1 MTDYELLEID
11 RIAKIQSINK
21 QYDLEN
27 NAYLSFSGGKD
38 STVLHYLLDL
48 ALPGNK
54 IPRVFINTGIE
65 YEYIVDFVKQ
75 LEQKD
80 SRIQIVNSNV
90 NIKKMLEIEGYPFK
104 SKEHSLKLGEWQK
117 GSIAKSNIYYKE
129 MSGKSR
135 YACPKKLL
143 YQYERNFKLRLSDK
157 CCYRLK
163 KDIFHKWEKENK
175 KHILMTG
182 MLAEEGG
189 QRANLVNCIITKKD
203 KVVKFHPLIVVTD
216 EWEDWFIKTHN
227 IELCKLYYPPFNF
240 KRTGCK
246 GCPYSLNLQEQLDI
260 MGKYLPEEKRQC
272 ERIWKPVYDEY
283 RRINFRLKNQTTIF
297 DFIPQ
302 EKIKLLELFG
312 GIGACTATLKRLG
325 IDFEVADYVEID
337 KYAVASYNAI
347 NKTNFEPQ
355 DITKWDKD
363 IEVDLI
369 MSGSPCQDFSLAGL
383 GKGGDKGSGTRS
395 SLMYENIRII
405 EKLKPKYVI
414 WENVKNLL
422 SKKHIHNFNAYLEAM
437 EELGY
442 YSYYQ
447 VLNAK
452 DYGIPQN
459 RERVF
464 TISIRKDINKL
475 FTFPP
480 KQELKLKL
488 KDLLEDEVDE
498 KYYLSGERV
507 VELIYK
513 IQDQIK
519 ELPSCCDST
528 INDPQIRD
536 VCNCITARYNAGIQ
550 NQKQIGMCVI
560 EEPKCI
566 KVAQMYGT
574 EREPNPQT
582 GRIYDS
588 DGISPTIDTCSGGN
602 IMPKI
607 LIKNATKQGYLEATD
622 GDGCY
627 ISNIDKKRGTVQKE
641 MISTL
646 KTSPIGVVILG
657 NYSPSGHNASRVV
670 DTDGLAPTVME
681 NHGTVTAVAV
691 KSLWT
696 ETQAKMITKEG
707 NVKRYIDSDVVDEF
721 KEGQVADISFPNG
734 YNKGPRVHDEC
745 PAINGTTTASSFIVK
760 TKNGL
765 KIPLYK
771 DTKQLRETIEQN
783 DLSKGEV
790 VNLDLYNRSV
800 YEESQA
806 LTEPHHNSQR
816 LWDGLRIR
824 KLTPKECWR
833 LMGFT
838 DEDFEKVAKVNSNA
852 QLYKQA
858 GNSIVVN
865 VLMAI
870 FNNLLKGK

>member
-38 STVLHYLLDL
+38 SKVLHYLLD
-48 ALPGNK
+48 
-54 IPRVFINTGIE
+54 
-65 YEYIVDFVKQ
+65 
-75 LEQKD
+75 
-80 SRIQIVNSNV
+80 
-90 NIKKMLEIEGYPFK
+90 
-104 SKEHSLKLGEWQK
+104 
-117 GSIAKSNIYYKE
+117 
-129 MSGKSR
+129 
-135 YACPKKLL
+135 
-143 YQYERNFKLRLSDK
+143 
-157 CCYRLK
+157 
-163 KDIFHKWEKENK
+163 
-175 KHILMTG
+175 
-182 MLAEEGG
+182 
-189 QRANLVNCIITKKD
+189 
-203 KVVKFHPLIVVTD
+203 
-216 EWEDWFIKTHN
+216 
-227 IELCKLYYPPFNF
+227 
-240 KRTGCK
+240 
-246 GCPYSLNLQEQLDI
+246 LQEQLDI

-297 DFIPQ
+297 DFIST
-302 EKIKLLELFG
+302 KLKVLELFG
-312 GIGACTATLKRLG
+312 GIGACTAALKRLG

-464 TISIRKDINKL
+464 TVSIRKDINKL

-513 IQDQIK
+513 IQNQIK

-536 VCNCITARYNAGIQ
+536 VCNCIT
-550 NQKQIGMCVI
+550 
-560 EEPKCI
+560 
-566 KVAQMYGT
+566 
-574 EREPNPQT
+574 
-582 GRIYDS
+582 
-588 DGISPTIDTCSGGN
+588 
-602 IMPKI
+602 
-607 LIKNATKQGYLEATD
+607 
-622 GDGCY
+622 
-627 ISNIDKKRGTVQKE
+627 
-641 MISTL
+641 
-646 KTSPIGVVILG
+646 
-657 NYSPSGHNASRVV
+657 
-670 DTDGLAPTVME
+670 
-681 NHGTVTAVAV
+681 
-691 KSLWT
+691 
-696 ETQAKMITKEG
+696 
-707 NVKRYIDSDVVDEF
+707 
-721 KEGQVADISFPNG
+721 
-734 YNKGPRVHDEC
+734 
-745 PAINGTTTASSFIVK
+745 AINGTTTASSFIVK

-783 DLSKGEV
+783 DLYKGEV

-800 YEESQA
+800 YKESQA

-833 LMGFT
+833 LMGFN
-838 DEDFEKVAKVNSNA
+838 DEDFEKAAKVNSKT

-858 GNSIVVN
+858 GNSIVAN

>member
-1 MTDYELLEID
+1 MKDNELLEID
-11 RIAKIQSINK
+11 RIEKIRSINK
-21 QYDLEN
+21 LYDLEK

-54 IPRVFINTGIE
+54 IPRLFINTGIE

-80 SRIQIVNSNV
+80 SRIQIVNSGV

-104 SKEHSLKLGEWQK
+104 SKEHSLKVGEWQK

-163 KDIFHKWEKENK
+163 KDISHLWEKENNK
-175 KHILMTG
+175 NILLTG
-182 MLAEEGG
+182 MLKEEGG
-189 QRANLVNCIITKKD
+189 QRSSINCIVTDKKNNL
-203 KVVKFHPLIVVTD
+203 KKFHPLAVVTKSF
-216 EWEDWFIKTHN
+216 ENWFIETHN
-227 IELCKLYYPPFNF
+227 IKLCKLYYPPFNF
-240 KRTGCK
+240 ERTGCK
-246 GCPYSLNLQEQLDI
+246 GCPYSLDLQEQLDI

-297 DFIPQ
+297 DFIST
-302 EKIKLLELFG
+302 KLKVLELFG
-312 GIGACTATLKRLG
+312 GIGACTAVLKRLG

-437 EELGY
+437 EQLGY
-442 YSYYQ
+442 NNFYQ

-498 KYYLSGERV
+498 KYYLSNEQVDR
-507 VELIYK
+507 IKSSSYT
-513 IQDQIK
+513 QDQRRIQEK
-519 ELPSCCDST
+519 DFCDT
-528 INDPQIRD
+528 LCARD
-536 VCNCITARYNAGIQ
+536 W
-550 NQKQIGMCVI
+550 KD
-560 EEPKCI
+560 PKCI
-566 KVAQMYGT
+566 QVGNLSGGKWDKINESCRRVYSEEGL
-574 EREPNPQT
+574 
-582 GRIYDS
+582 
-588 DGISPTIDTCSGGN
+588 SPTIHTCQGGN
-602 IMPKI
+602 TEPKI
-607 LIKNATKQGYLEATD
+607 LIKNATKQGY
-622 GDGCY
+622 
-627 ISNIDKKRGTVQKE
+627 V
-641 MISTL
+641 
-646 KTSPIGVVILG
+646 GVVVLG
-657 NYSPSGHNASRVV
+657 NYNPSGYSSGRVV
-670 DTDGLAPTVME
+670 DSSGIAPTVME
-681 NHGTVTAVAV
+681 NHGTVIAT
-691 KSLWT
+691 L
-696 ETQAKMITKEG
+696 
-707 NVKRYIDSDVVDEF
+707 
-721 KEGQVADISFPNG
+721 
-734 YNKGPRVHDEC
+734 
-745 PAINGTTTASSFIVK
+745 
-760 TKNGL
+760 
-765 KIPLYK
+765 
-771 DTKQLRETIEQN
+771 
-783 DLSKGEV
+783 
-790 VNLDLYNRSV
+790 VNN
-800 YEESQA
+800 Q
-806 LTEPHHNSQR
+806 PH
-816 LWDGLRIR
+816 R
-824 KLTPKECWR
+824 KLTAKEYWR

-838 DEDFEKVAKVNSNA
+838 DEDFEKAAKVNSKT

>member
-1 MTDYELLEID
+1 MTNYELLEID

-38 STVLHYLLDL
+38 STILHYLLDL

-54 IPRVFINTGIE
+54 IPRLFINTGIE
-65 YEYIVDFVKQ
+65 YEYIVDFVKK

-104 SKEHSLKLGEWQK
+104 SKEHSLKIGEYQK
-117 GSIAKSNIYYKE
+117 SSRTKSVVRYKE

-135 YACPKKLL
+135 YGCPKCLL
-143 YQYERNFKLRLSDK
+143 YQFDHNFSLKLSDK

-163 KDIFHKWEKENK
+163 KDIATNFAKENK

-182 MLAEEGG
+182 MLVEEGG
-189 QRANLVNCIITKKD
+189 QRANINCIVTKKD
-203 KVVKFHPLIVVTD
+203 KLVKFHPLLFCST
-216 EWEDWFIKTHN
+216 EWEDYFIKKYN
-227 IELCKLYYPPFNF
+227 IKLCKLYYPPFNF

-246 GCPYSLNLQEQLDI
+246 GCPYALDLQEELDV
-260 MGKYLPEEKRQC
+260 MGRYLPEEKRQC

-297 DFIPQ
+297 DFIST
-302 EKIKLLELFG
+302 KLKVLELFG
-312 GIGACTATLKRLG
+312 GIGACTAALKRLG
-325 IDFEVADYVEID
+325 IDFEVVDYVEID
-337 KYAVASYNAI
+337 KYAVASFNAI
-347 NKTNFEPQ
+347 NETNFAPQ

-363 IEVDLI
+363 IEVDLL

-405 EKLKPKYVI
+405 EKTKPKYVI

-437 EELGY
+437 GQLGY
-442 YSYYQ
+442 NNFYQ
-447 VLNAK
+447 VLNSK

-488 KDLLEDEVDE
+488 KNLLEDEVDE

-513 IQDQIK
+513 IQ
-519 ELPSCCDST
+519 
-528 INDPQIRD
+528 
-536 VCNCITARYNAGIQ
+536 

-560 EEPKCI
+560 EESKCI

-574 EREPNPQT
+574 EREPN
-582 GRIYDS
+582 
-588 DGISPTIDTCSGGN
+588 
-602 IMPKI
+602 
-607 LIKNATKQGYLEATD
+607 
-622 GDGCY
+622 
-627 ISNIDKKRGTVQKE
+627 
-641 MISTL
+641 
-646 KTSPIGVVILG
+646 
-657 NYSPSGHNASRVV
+657 
-670 DTDGLAPTVME
+670 VME

-721 KEGQVADISFPNG
+721 KESQVADISFPNG

-745 PAINGTTTASSFIVK
+745 PAINGTTTASSFIIK

-783 DLSKGEV
+783 DLYKGEV

-833 LMGFT
+833 LMGFN
-838 DEDFEKVAKVNSNA
+838 DEDFEKAAKVNSNA

-865 VLMAI
+865 VLMEI

>member
-54 IPRVFINTGIE
+54 IPRLFINTGIE
-65 YEYIVDFVKQ
+65 YEYIVDFVKK

-189 QRANLVNCIITKKD
+189 QRANLINCIITKKD
-203 KVVKFHPLIVVTD
+203 KVVKFHPLLVCSTD
-216 EWEDWFIKTHN
+216 FENYFIEKYD

-246 GCPYSLNLQEQLDI
+246 GCPYSLDLQEQLDI

-297 DFIPQ
+297 DFIST
-302 EKIKLLELFG
+302 KLKVLELFG
-312 GIGACTATLKRLG
+312 GIGACTAVLKRLG

-488 KDLLEDEVDE
+488 KDLLEDEVD
-498 KYYLSGERV
+498 
-507 VELIYK
+507 
-513 IQDQIK
+513 
-519 ELPSCCDST
+519 
-528 INDPQIRD
+528 
-536 VCNCITARYNAGIQ
+536 
-550 NQKQIGMCVI
+550 
-560 EEPKCI
+560 
-566 KVAQMYGT
+566 
-574 EREPNPQT
+574 
-582 GRIYDS
+582 
-588 DGISPTIDTCSGGN
+588 
-602 IMPKI
+602 
-607 LIKNATKQGYLEATD
+607 
-622 GDGCY
+622 
-627 ISNIDKKRGTVQKE
+627 KKRGTVQKE
-641 MISTL
+641 MIPTL
-646 KTSPIGVVILG
+646 KTSPDIGVVVLG
-657 NYSPSGHNASRVV
+657 NYSPSKHNASRIV
-670 DTDGLAPTVME
+670 DIEGLAPTVME
-681 NHGTVTAVAV
+681 NHGTVTAILEGDTNRTICLNS
-691 KSLWT
+691 KS
-696 ETQAKMITKEG
+696 G
-707 NVKRYIDSDVVDEF
+707 R
-721 KEGQVADISFPNG
+721 NG
-734 YNKGPRVHDEC
+734 
-745 PAINGTTTASSFIVK
+745 I
-760 TKNGL
+760 
-765 KIPLYK
+765 
-771 DTKQLRETIEQN
+771 
-783 DLSKGEV
+783 
-790 VNLDLYNRSV
+790 
-800 YEESQA
+800 
-806 LTEPHHNSQR
+806 
-816 LWDGLRIR
+816 DGLQPSRKDRIYSSDGIACTIATNDFYNPNYLVSLILPYKIR

-833 LMGFT
+833 LMGFN
-838 DEDFEKVAKVNSNA
+838 DEDFEKAAKVNSNA

>member
-54 IPRVFINTGIE
+54 IPRLFINTGIE
-65 YEYIVDFVKQ
+65 YEYIVDFVKK

-163 KDIFHKWEKENK
+163 KDISHKWEKENNK
-175 KHILMTG
+175 NILLTG
-182 MLAEEGG
+182 MLKEEGG
-189 QRANLVNCIITKKD
+189 QRSSINCIVTDKKNNL
-203 KVVKFHPLIVVTD
+203 KKFHPLAVVTKSF
-216 EWEDWFIKTHN
+216 ENWFIETHN
-227 IELCKLYYPPFNF
+227 IKLCKLYYPPFNF
-240 KRTGCK
+240 ERTGCK
-246 GCPYSLNLQEQLDI
+246 GCPFALDLQNQLDV
-260 MGKYLPEEKRQC
+260 MERLLPAEKAQC
-272 ERIWKPVYDEY
+272 EKLWAPVYEEY

-297 DFIPQ
+297 DFIST
-302 EKIKLLELFG
+302 KLKVLELFG
-312 GIGACTATLKRLG
+312 GIGACTAALKRLG

-437 EELGY
+437 EQLGY
-442 YSYYQ
+442 NNFYQ

-513 IQDQIK
+513 IQNQIK
-519 ELPSCCDST
+519 ELPSCCNST

-588 DGISPTIDTCSGGN
+588 DGISP
-602 IMPKI
+602 
-607 LIKNATKQGYLEATD
+607 
-622 GDGCY
+622 
-627 ISNIDKKRGTVQKE
+627 
-641 MISTL
+641 
-646 KTSPIGVVILG
+646 
-657 NYSPSGHNASRVV
+657 
-670 DTDGLAPTVME
+670 
-681 NHGTVTAVAV
+681 TAVAV

-783 DLSKGEV
+783 DLYEGKAA
-790 VNLDLYNRSV
+790 NLDLYNRSV
-800 YEESQA
+800 YEKSQA

-838 DEDFEKVAKVNSNA
+838 DEDFEKAAKVNSKT

>member
-54 IPRVFINTGIE
+54 IPRLFINTGIE
-65 YEYIVDFVKQ
+65 YEYIVDFVKK

-163 KDIFHKWEKENK
+163 KDISHKWEKENNK
-175 KHILMTG
+175 NILLTG
-182 MLAEEGG
+182 MLKEEGG
-189 QRANLVNCIITKKD
+189 QRSSINCIVTDKKNNL
-203 KVVKFHPLIVVTD
+203 KKFHPLAVVTKSF
-216 EWEDWFIKTHN
+216 ENWFIETHN
-227 IELCKLYYPPFNF
+227 IKLCKLYYPPFNF
-240 KRTGCK
+240 ERTGCK
-246 GCPYSLNLQEQLDI
+246 GCPFALDLQNQLDV
-260 MGKYLPEEKRQC
+260 MERLLPAEKAQC
-272 ERIWKPVYDEY
+272 EKLWAPVYEEY

-297 DFIPQ
+297 DFIST
-302 EKIKLLELFG
+302 KLKVLELFG
-312 GIGACTATLKRLG
+312 GIGACTAALKRLG

-437 EELGY
+437 EQLGY
-442 YSYYQ
+442 NNFYQ

-513 IQDQIK
+513 IQNQIK
-519 ELPSCCDST
+519 ELPSCCNST

-588 DGISPTIDTCSGGN
+588 DGISP
-602 IMPKI
+602 
-607 LIKNATKQGYLEATD
+607 
-622 GDGCY
+622 
-627 ISNIDKKRGTVQKE
+627 
-641 MISTL
+641 
-646 KTSPIGVVILG
+646 
-657 NYSPSGHNASRVV
+657 
-670 DTDGLAPTVME
+670 
-681 NHGTVTAVAV
+681 TAVAV

-771 DTKQLRETIEQN
+771 DTKQLRTIEQN
-783 DLSKGEV
+783 DLYKGEV

-800 YEESQA
+800 YEVSQA

>member
-1 MTDYELLEID
+1 MKDNELLEID
-11 RIAKIQSINK
+11 RIEKIRSINK
-21 QYDLEN
+21 LYDLEK

-54 IPRVFINTGIE
+54 IPRLFINTGIE

-80 SRIQIVNSNV
+80 SRIQIVNSGV

-104 SKEHSLKLGEWQK
+104 SKEHSLKVGEWQK

-163 KDIFHKWEKENK
+163 KDISHLWEKENNK
-175 KHILMTG
+175 NILLTG
-182 MLAEEGG
+182 MLKEEGG
-189 QRANLVNCIITKKD
+189 QRSSINCIVTDKKNNL
-203 KVVKFHPLIVVTD
+203 KKFHPLAVVTKSF
-216 EWEDWFIKTHN
+216 ENWFIETHN
-227 IELCKLYYPPFNF
+227 IKLCKLYYPPFNF
-240 KRTGCK
+240 ERTGCK
-246 GCPYSLNLQEQLDI
+246 GCPYSLDLQEQLDI

-297 DFIPQ
+297 DFIST
-302 EKIKLLELFG
+302 KLKVLELFG
-312 GIGACTATLKRLG
+312 GIGACTAVLKRLG

-437 EELGY
+437 EQLGY
-442 YSYYQ
+442 NNFYQ

-498 KYYLSGERV
+498 KYYLSNEQVDR
-507 VELIYK
+507 IKSSSYT
-513 IQDQIK
+513 QDQRRIQEK
-519 ELPSCCDST
+519 DFCDT
-528 INDPQIRD
+528 LCARD
-536 VCNCITARYNAGIQ
+536 W
-550 NQKQIGMCVI
+550 KD
-560 EEPKCI
+560 PKCI
-566 KVAQMYGT
+566 QVGNLSGGKWDKINESCRRVYSEEGL
-574 EREPNPQT
+574 N
-582 GRIYDS
+582 
-588 DGISPTIDTCSGGN
+588 PTIHTCQGGN
-602 IMPKI
+602 TEPKI
-607 LIKNATKQGYLEATD
+607 LIKNATKQGY
-622 GDGCY
+622 
-627 ISNIDKKRGTVQKE
+627 V
-641 MISTL
+641 
-646 KTSPIGVVILG
+646 GVVVLG
-657 NYSPSGHNASRVV
+657 NYNPSGYSSGRVV
-670 DTDGLAPTVME
+670 DSSGIAPTVME
-681 NHGTVTAVAV
+681 NHGTVIAT
-691 KSLWT
+691 L
-696 ETQAKMITKEG
+696 
-707 NVKRYIDSDVVDEF
+707 
-721 KEGQVADISFPNG
+721 
-734 YNKGPRVHDEC
+734 
-745 PAINGTTTASSFIVK
+745 
-760 TKNGL
+760 
-765 KIPLYK
+765 
-771 DTKQLRETIEQN
+771 
-783 DLSKGEV
+783 
-790 VNLDLYNRSV
+790 VNN
-800 YEESQA
+800 Q
-806 LTEPHHNSQR
+806 PH
-816 LWDGLRIR
+816 R
-824 KLTPKECWR
+824 KLTAKEYWR

-838 DEDFEKVAKVNSNA
+838 DEDFEKAAKVNSKT

>member
-54 IPRVFINTGIE
+54 IPRLFINTGIE
-65 YEYIVDFVKQ
+65 YEYIVDFVKK

-464 TISIRKDINKL
+464 TVSIRKDINKL

-498 KYYLSGERV
+498 KYYLSGE
-507 VELIYK
+507 
-513 IQDQIK
+513 QIARIVDI
-519 ELPSCCDST
+519 EGLVST
-528 INDPQIRD
+528 
-536 VCNCITARYNAGIQ
+536 
-550 NQKQIGMCVI
+550 VI
-560 EEPKCI
+560 
-566 KVAQMYGT
+566 
-574 EREPNPQT
+574 
-582 GRIYDS
+582 
-588 DGISPTIDTCSGGN
+588 
-602 IMPKI
+602 
-607 LIKNATKQGYLEATD
+607 
-622 GDGCY
+622 
-627 ISNIDKKRGTVQKE
+627 
-641 MISTL
+641 
-646 KTSPIGVVILG
+646 
-657 NYSPSGHNASRVV
+657 
-670 DTDGLAPTVME
+670 E
-681 NHGTVTAVAV
+681 NHGTVTAILEGDTNRTICLNS
-691 KSLWT
+691 KS
-696 ETQAKMITKEG
+696 G
-707 NVKRYIDSDVVDEF
+707 R
-721 KEGQVADISFPNG
+721 NG
-734 YNKGPRVHDEC
+734 
-745 PAINGTTTASSFIVK
+745 I
-760 TKNGL
+760 
-765 KIPLYK
+765 
-771 DTKQLRETIEQN
+771 
-783 DLSKGEV
+783 
-790 VNLDLYNRSV
+790 
-800 YEESQA
+800 
-806 LTEPHHNSQR
+806 
-816 LWDGLRIR
+816 DGLQPSRKDRIYSSDGIACTIATNDFYNPNYLVSLILAYKIR

-833 LMGFT
+833 LMGFN
-838 DEDFEKVAKVNSNA
+838 DEDFEKAAKVNSKT

-870 FNNLLKGK
+870 FNNLV

>member
-1 MTDYELLEID
+1 MTDNELLEID
-11 RIAKIQSINK
+11 RIEKIQSINK

-54 IPRVFINTGIE
+54 IPRLFINTGIE
-65 YEYIVDFVKQ
+65 YEYIVDFVKK

-189 QRANLVNCIITKKD
+189 QRANLINCIITKKD
-203 KVVKFHPLIVVTD
+203 KVVKFHPLLVCSTD
-216 EWEDWFIKTHN
+216 FENYFIEKYD

-246 GCPYSLNLQEQLDI
+246 GCPYSLDLQEQLDI

-297 DFIPQ
+297 DFIST
-302 EKIKLLELFG
+302 KLKVLELFG
-312 GIGACTATLKRLG
+312 GIGACTAVLKRLG

-369 MSGSPCQDFSLAGL
+369 MSGSPYQDFSLAGL

-464 TISIRKDINKL
+464 TVSIRKDINKL

-480 KQELKLKL
+480 KQEFKLKL

-498 KYYLSGERV
+498 KYYLSGE
-507 VELIYK
+507 
-513 IQDQIK
+513 QIARIVDI
-519 ELPSCCDST
+519 EGLVST
-528 INDPQIRD
+528 
-536 VCNCITARYNAGIQ
+536 
-550 NQKQIGMCVI
+550 VI
-560 EEPKCI
+560 
-566 KVAQMYGT
+566 
-574 EREPNPQT
+574 
-582 GRIYDS
+582 
-588 DGISPTIDTCSGGN
+588 
-602 IMPKI
+602 
-607 LIKNATKQGYLEATD
+607 
-622 GDGCY
+622 
-627 ISNIDKKRGTVQKE
+627 
-641 MISTL
+641 
-646 KTSPIGVVILG
+646 
-657 NYSPSGHNASRVV
+657 
-670 DTDGLAPTVME
+670 E
-681 NHGTVTAVAV
+681 NHGTVTAILEGDTNRTICLNS
-691 KSLWT
+691 KS
-696 ETQAKMITKEG
+696 G
-707 NVKRYIDSDVVDEF
+707 R
-721 KEGQVADISFPNG
+721 NG
-734 YNKGPRVHDEC
+734 
-745 PAINGTTTASSFIVK
+745 I
-760 TKNGL
+760 
-765 KIPLYK
+765 
-771 DTKQLRETIEQN
+771 
-783 DLSKGEV
+783 
-790 VNLDLYNRSV
+790 
-800 YEESQA
+800 
-806 LTEPHHNSQR
+806 
-816 LWDGLRIR
+816 DGLQPSRKDRIYSSDGIACTIATNDFYNPNYLVSLILAYKIR

-833 LMGFT
+833 LMGFN
-838 DEDFEKVAKVNSNA
+838 DEDFEKAAKVNSKT

-870 FNNLLKGK
+870 FNNLV

>member
-38 STVLHYLLDL
+38 SKVLHYLLDL

-117 GSIAKSNIYYKE
+117 GSRAKSIVGYRDKT
-129 MSGKSR
+129 SFG
-135 YACPKKLL
+135 CPKCLK
-143 YQYERNFKLRLSDK
+143 YQYNDSFTLKLSDK
-157 CCYRLK
+157 CCYKLK
-163 KDIFHKWEKENK
+163 KDVAHKYQVENNK
-175 KHILMTG
+175 KITITG
-182 MLAEEGG
+182 MLREEEG
-189 QRANLVNCIITKKD
+189 QRRGLNCLTLEKD
-203 KVVKFHPLIVVTD
+203 RVVKFHPLAVVST
-216 EWEDWFIKTHN
+216 EWENWFIEKHN
-227 IELCKLYYPPFNF
+227 IDLCKLYYAPFNF

-246 GCPYSLNLQEQLDI
+246 GCPYSLDLQEQLDI

-297 DFIPQ
+297 DFIST
-302 EKIKLLELFG
+302 KLKVLELFG
-312 GIGACTATLKRLG
+312 GIGACTAALKRLG

-464 TISIRKDINKL
+464 TVSIRKDINKL

-513 IQDQIK
+513 IQNQIK

-560 EEPKCI
+560 EESKCI

-574 EREPNPQT
+574 EREPNPQA
-582 GRIYDS
+582 GKIYDS

-622 GDGCY
+622 GDGYY

-641 MISTL
+641 MIPTL
-646 KTSPIGVVILG
+646 KTSPDIGVVILG

-670 DTDGLAPTVME
+670 DTDGIAPIVME

-696 ETQAKMITKEG
+696 GTQAKMITKEG

-783 DLSKGEV
+783 DLYKGEV

-800 YEESQA
+800 YKESQA

-833 LMGFT
+833 LMGFN
-838 DEDFEKVAKVNSNA
+838 DEDFEKAAKVNSKT

-858 GNSIVVN
+858 GNSIVAN

>member
-1 MTDYELLEID
+1 MKDNELLEID
-11 RIAKIQSINK
+11 RIEKIRSINK
-21 QYDLEN
+21 LYDLEK

-54 IPRVFINTGIE
+54 IPRLFINTGIE
-65 YEYIVDFVKQ
+65 YEYIVDFVKK

-189 QRANLVNCIITKKD
+189 QRANLINCIITKKD
-203 KVVKFHPLIVVTD
+203 KVVKFHPLLVCSTD
-216 EWEDWFIKTHN
+216 FENYFIEKYD

-246 GCPYSLNLQEQLDI
+246 GCPYSLDLQEQLDI

-297 DFIPQ
+297 DFIST
-302 EKIKLLELFG
+302 KLKVLELFG
-312 GIGACTATLKRLG
+312 GIGACTAVLKRLG

-464 TISIRKDINKL
+464 TVSIRKDINKL

-480 KQELKLKL
+480 KQEFKLKL

-498 KYYLSGERV
+498 KYYLSGE
-507 VELIYK
+507 
-513 IQDQIK
+513 QIARIVDI
-519 ELPSCCDST
+519 EGLVST
-528 INDPQIRD
+528 
-536 VCNCITARYNAGIQ
+536 
-550 NQKQIGMCVI
+550 VI
-560 EEPKCI
+560 
-566 KVAQMYGT
+566 
-574 EREPNPQT
+574 
-582 GRIYDS
+582 
-588 DGISPTIDTCSGGN
+588 
-602 IMPKI
+602 
-607 LIKNATKQGYLEATD
+607 
-622 GDGCY
+622 
-627 ISNIDKKRGTVQKE
+627 
-641 MISTL
+641 
-646 KTSPIGVVILG
+646 
-657 NYSPSGHNASRVV
+657 
-670 DTDGLAPTVME
+670 E
-681 NHGTVTAVAV
+681 NHGTVTAILEGDTNRTICLNS
-691 KSLWT
+691 KS
-696 ETQAKMITKEG
+696 G
-707 NVKRYIDSDVVDEF
+707 R
-721 KEGQVADISFPNG
+721 NG
-734 YNKGPRVHDEC
+734 
-745 PAINGTTTASSFIVK
+745 I
-760 TKNGL
+760 
-765 KIPLYK
+765 
-771 DTKQLRETIEQN
+771 
-783 DLSKGEV
+783 
-790 VNLDLYNRSV
+790 
-800 YEESQA
+800 
-806 LTEPHHNSQR
+806 
-816 LWDGLRIR
+816 DGLQPSRKDRIYSSDGIACTIATNDFYNPNYLVSLILPYKIR

>member
-1 MTDYELLEID
+1 MTDNELLEID
-11 RIAKIQSINK
+11 RIEKIQSINK

-54 IPRVFINTGIE
+54 IPRLFINTGIE
-65 YEYIVDFVKQ
+65 YEYIVDFVKK

-163 KDIFHKWEKENK
+163 KDISHKWEKENK

-189 QRANLVNCIITKKD
+189 QRANLINCIITKKD
-203 KVVKFHPLIVVTD
+203 KVVKFHPLLVCSTD
-216 EWEDWFIKTHN
+216 FENYFIEKYD

-246 GCPYSLNLQEQLDI
+246 GCPYSLDLQEQLDI

-297 DFIPQ
+297 DFIST
-302 EKIKLLELFG
+302 KLKVLELFG
-312 GIGACTATLKRLG
+312 GIGACTAVLKRLG

-369 MSGSPCQDFSLAGL
+369 MSGSPYQDFSLAGL

-464 TISIRKDINKL
+464 TVSIRKDINKL

-480 KQELKLKL
+480 KQEFKLKL

-498 KYYLSGERV
+498 KYYLSGE
-507 VELIYK
+507 
-513 IQDQIK
+513 QIARIVDI
-519 ELPSCCDST
+519 EGLVST
-528 INDPQIRD
+528 
-536 VCNCITARYNAGIQ
+536 
-550 NQKQIGMCVI
+550 VI
-560 EEPKCI
+560 
-566 KVAQMYGT
+566 
-574 EREPNPQT
+574 
-582 GRIYDS
+582 
-588 DGISPTIDTCSGGN
+588 
-602 IMPKI
+602 
-607 LIKNATKQGYLEATD
+607 
-622 GDGCY
+622 
-627 ISNIDKKRGTVQKE
+627 
-641 MISTL
+641 
-646 KTSPIGVVILG
+646 
-657 NYSPSGHNASRVV
+657 
-670 DTDGLAPTVME
+670 E
-681 NHGTVTAVAV
+681 NHGTVTAILEGDTNRTICLNS
-691 KSLWT
+691 KS
-696 ETQAKMITKEG
+696 G
-707 NVKRYIDSDVVDEF
+707 R
-721 KEGQVADISFPNG
+721 NG
-734 YNKGPRVHDEC
+734 
-745 PAINGTTTASSFIVK
+745 I
-760 TKNGL
+760 
-765 KIPLYK
+765 
-771 DTKQLRETIEQN
+771 
-783 DLSKGEV
+783 
-790 VNLDLYNRSV
+790 
-800 YEESQA
+800 
-806 LTEPHHNSQR
+806 
-816 LWDGLRIR
+816 DGLQPSRKDRIYSSDGIACTIATNDFYNPNYLVSLISAYKIR

-833 LMGFT
+833 LMGFN
-838 DEDFEKVAKVNSNA
+838 DEDFEKAAKVNSKT

-870 FNNLLKGK
+870 FNNLV

>member
-21 QYDLEN
+21 QYDLEK

-38 STVLHYLLDL
+38 STVLNYLLDL

-65 YEYIVDFVKQ
+65 YHYVVDFVKELAKQ
-75 LEQKD
+75 D
-80 SRIQIVNSNV
+80 DRIKIVNSNI
-90 NIKKMLEIEGYPFK
+90 NIKKMLEIEGYPYG
-104 SKEHSLKLGEWQK
+104 L
-117 GSIAKSNIYYKE
+117 
-129 MSGKSR
+129 
-135 YACPKKLL
+135 
-143 YQYERNFKLRLSDK
+143 D
-157 CCYRLK
+157 
-163 KDIFHKWEKENK
+163 
-175 KHILMTG
+175 
-182 MLAEEGG
+182 
-189 QRANLVNCIITKKD
+189 
-203 KVVKFHPLIVVTD
+203 
-216 EWEDWFIKTHN
+216 
-227 IELCKLYYPPFNF
+227 
-240 KRTGCK
+240 
-246 GCPYSLNLQEQLDI
+246 LQEELDI

-297 DFIPQ
+297 DFIST
-302 EKIKLLELFG
+302 KLKVLELFG
-312 GIGACTATLKRLG
+312 GIGACTAALKRLG

-464 TISIRKDINKL
+464 TVSIRKDINKL

-513 IQDQIK
+513 IQNQIK

-560 EEPKCI
+560 EESKCI

-574 EREPNPQT
+574 EREPNPQA
-582 GRIYDS
+582 GKIYDS

-622 GDGCY
+622 GDGYY

-641 MISTL
+641 MIPTL
-646 KTSPIGVVILG
+646 KTSPDIGVVILG

-670 DTDGLAPTVME
+670 DTDGIAPIVME

-696 ETQAKMITKEG
+696 GTQAKMITKEG

-783 DLSKGEV
+783 DLYKGEV

-800 YEESQA
+800 YKESQA

-833 LMGFT
+833 LMGFN
-838 DEDFEKVAKVNSNA
+838 DEDFEKAAKVNSKT

-858 GNSIVVN
+858 GNSIVAN

>member
-54 IPRVFINTGIE
+54 IPRLFINTGIE
-65 YEYIVDFVKQ
+65 YEYIVDFVKK

-163 KDIFHKWEKENK
+163 KDISHKWEKENNK
-175 KHILMTG
+175 NILLTG
-182 MLAEEGG
+182 MLKEEGG
-189 QRANLVNCIITKKD
+189 QRSSINCIVTDKKNNL
-203 KVVKFHPLIVVTD
+203 KKFHPLAVVTKSF
-216 EWEDWFIKTHN
+216 ENWFIETHN
-227 IELCKLYYPPFNF
+227 IKLCKLYYPPFNF
-240 KRTGCK
+240 ERTGCK
-246 GCPYSLNLQEQLDI
+246 GCPFALDLQNQLDV
-260 MGKYLPEEKRQC
+260 MERLLPAEKAQC
-272 ERIWKPVYDEY
+272 EKLWAPVYEEY

-297 DFIPQ
+297 DFIST
-302 EKIKLLELFG
+302 KLKVLELFG
-312 GIGACTATLKRLG
+312 GIGACTAALKRLG

-369 MSGSPCQDFSLAGL
+369 MSGSSCQDFSLAGL

-414 WENVKNLL
+414 LENVKNLL

-464 TISIRKDINKL
+464 TVSIRKDINKL

-480 KQELKLKL
+480 KQEFKLKL

-498 KYYLSGERV
+498 KYYLSGE
-507 VELIYK
+507 
-513 IQDQIK
+513 QIARIVDI
-519 ELPSCCDST
+519 EGLVST
-528 INDPQIRD
+528 
-536 VCNCITARYNAGIQ
+536 
-550 NQKQIGMCVI
+550 VI
-560 EEPKCI
+560 
-566 KVAQMYGT
+566 
-574 EREPNPQT
+574 
-582 GRIYDS
+582 
-588 DGISPTIDTCSGGN
+588 
-602 IMPKI
+602 
-607 LIKNATKQGYLEATD
+607 
-622 GDGCY
+622 
-627 ISNIDKKRGTVQKE
+627 
-641 MISTL
+641 
-646 KTSPIGVVILG
+646 
-657 NYSPSGHNASRVV
+657 
-670 DTDGLAPTVME
+670 E
-681 NHGTVTAVAV
+681 NHGTVTAILEGDTNRTICLNS
-691 KSLWT
+691 KS
-696 ETQAKMITKEG
+696 G
-707 NVKRYIDSDVVDEF
+707 R
-721 KEGQVADISFPNG
+721 NG
-734 YNKGPRVHDEC
+734 
-745 PAINGTTTASSFIVK
+745 I
-760 TKNGL
+760 
-765 KIPLYK
+765 
-771 DTKQLRETIEQN
+771 
-783 DLSKGEV
+783 
-790 VNLDLYNRSV
+790 
-800 YEESQA
+800 
-806 LTEPHHNSQR
+806 
-816 LWDGLRIR
+816 DGLQPSRKDRIYSSDGIACTIATNDFYNPNYLVSLILAYKIR

-833 LMGFT
+833 LMGFN
-838 DEDFEKVAKVNSNA
+838 DEDFEKAAKVNSKT

-870 FNNLLKGK
+870 FNNLV

>member
-312 GIGACTATLKRLG
+312 G
-325 IDFEVADYVEID
+325 
-337 KYAVASYNAI
+337 
-347 NKTNFEPQ
+347 
-355 DITKWDKD
+355 
-363 IEVDLI
+363 
-369 MSGSPCQDFSLAGL
+369 
-383 GKGGDKGSGTRS
+383 
-395 SLMYENIRII
+395 
-405 EKLKPKYVI
+405 
-414 WENVKNLL
+414 
-422 SKKHIHNFNAYLEAM
+422 
-437 EELGY
+437 EE
-442 YSYYQ
+442 
-447 VLNAK
+447 
-452 DYGIPQN
+452 
-459 RERVF
+459 
-464 TISIRKDINKL
+464 
-475 FTFPP
+475 
-480 KQELKLKL
+480 
-488 KDLLEDEVDE
+488 
-498 KYYLSGERV
+498 
-507 VELIYK
+507 
-513 IQDQIK
+513 
-519 ELPSCCDST
+519 
-528 INDPQIRD
+528 
-536 VCNCITARYNAGIQ
+536 
-550 NQKQIGMCVI
+550 
-560 EEPKCI
+560 
-566 KVAQMYGT
+566 
-574 EREPNPQT
+574 
-582 GRIYDS
+582 
-588 DGISPTIDTCSGGN
+588 
-602 IMPKI
+602 
-607 LIKNATKQGYLEATD
+607 
-622 GDGCY
+622 
-627 ISNIDKKRGTVQKE
+627 
-641 MISTL
+641 
-646 KTSPIGVVILG
+646 
-657 NYSPSGHNASRVV
+657 
-670 DTDGLAPTVME
+670 
-681 NHGTVTAVAV
+681 
-691 KSLWT
+691 
-696 ETQAKMITKEG
+696 
-707 NVKRYIDSDVVDEF
+707 
-721 KEGQVADISFPNG
+721 
-734 YNKGPRVHDEC
+734 
-745 PAINGTTTASSFIVK
+745 
-760 TKNGL
+760 
-765 KIPLYK
+765 
-771 DTKQLRETIEQN
+771 
-783 DLSKGEV
+783 
-790 VNLDLYNRSV
+790 
-800 YEESQA
+800 
-806 LTEPHHNSQR
+806 
-816 LWDGLRIR
+816 
-824 KLTPKECWR
+824 
-833 LMGFT
+833 
-838 DEDFEKVAKVNSNA
+838 
-852 QLYKQA
+852 
-858 GNSIVVN
+858 
-865 VLMAI
+865 
-870 FNNLLKGK
+870 

>member
-1 MTDYELLEID
+1 MKDNELLEID
-11 RIAKIQSINK
+11 RIEKIRSINK
-21 QYDLEN
+21 LYDLEK

-54 IPRVFINTGIE
+54 IPRLFINTGIE

-80 SRIQIVNSNV
+80 SRIQIVNSGV

-104 SKEHSLKLGEWQK
+104 SKEHSLKVGEWQK

-163 KDIFHKWEKENK
+163 KDISHLWEKENNK
-175 KHILMTG
+175 NILLTG
-182 MLAEEGG
+182 MLKEEGG
-189 QRANLVNCIITKKD
+189 QRSSINCIVTDKKNNL
-203 KVVKFHPLIVVTD
+203 KKFHPLAVVTKSF
-216 EWEDWFIKTHN
+216 ENWFIETHN
-227 IELCKLYYPPFNF
+227 IKLCKLYYPPFNF
-240 KRTGCK
+240 ERTGCK
-246 GCPYSLNLQEQLDI
+246 GCPYSLDLQEQLDI

-297 DFIPQ
+297 DFIST
-302 EKIKLLELFG
+302 KLKVLELFG
-312 GIGACTATLKRLG
+312 GIGACTAVLKRLG

-437 EELGY
+437 EQLGY
-442 YSYYQ
+442 NNFYQ

-488 KDLLEDEVDE
+488 KDLLEDEVD
-498 KYYLSGERV
+498 
-507 VELIYK
+507 
-513 IQDQIK
+513 
-519 ELPSCCDST
+519 
-528 INDPQIRD
+528 
-536 VCNCITARYNAGIQ
+536 
-550 NQKQIGMCVI
+550 
-560 EEPKCI
+560 
-566 KVAQMYGT
+566 
-574 EREPNPQT
+574 
-582 GRIYDS
+582 
-588 DGISPTIDTCSGGN
+588 
-602 IMPKI
+602 
-607 LIKNATKQGYLEATD
+607 
-622 GDGCY
+622 
-627 ISNIDKKRGTVQKE
+627 KKRGTVQKE
-641 MISTL
+641 MIPTL
-646 KTSPIGVVILG
+646 KTSPDIGVVVLG
-657 NYSPSGHNASRVV
+657 NYSPSKHN
-670 DTDGLAPTVME
+670 D
-681 NHGTVTAVAV
+681 N
-691 KSLWT
+691 
-696 ETQAKMITKEG
+696 
-707 NVKRYIDSDVVDEF
+707 
-721 KEGQVADISFPNG
+721 
-734 YNKGPRVHDEC
+734 
-745 PAINGTTTASSFIVK
+745 
-760 TKNGL
+760 
-765 KIPLYK
+765 
-771 DTKQLRETIEQN
+771 
-783 DLSKGEV
+783 
-790 VNLDLYNRSV
+790 
-800 YEESQA
+800 
-806 LTEPHHNSQR
+806 
-816 LWDGLRIR
+816 
-824 KLTPKECWR
+824 
-833 LMGFT
+833 
-838 DEDFEKVAKVNSNA
+838 
-852 QLYKQA
+852 
-858 GNSIVVN
+858 
-865 VLMAI
+865 
-870 FNNLLKGK
+870 